1 MHSIHSRKF
10 NYQKSR
16 RKNPRSFQMATLIHR
31 RRLSAAL
38 GLFAAGALLA
48 TSAEAQE
55 DFYKGKQISL
65 IVGYGT
71 GGGYDVYARHV
82 AKHIGRFIPG
92 HPTVVVQNMPG
103 AGSLRAVN
111 YIYNVAPKDGTAF
124 AMFSS
129 SMPVR
134 SILGGNK
141 SVQFDS
147 LKMTWLG
154 SSSSFEGDAYL
165 LVTRTDAP
173 SKTIEEVRRP
183 DGPLLVIGGS
193 GPGSSS
199 YDIPVVLRD
208 TIGLQYKMVS
218 GYPGSADLF
227 LAMERNEIHA
237 RMVNLTGLKAV
248 KPDWLKPGSP
258 YKVLV
263 QFGRKTRVRD
273 LPDVPTA
280 RARSMIPPAPL
291 INMVEILE
299 FSAICGAS
307 ACRGSAEIL
316 QRPSAVPTA
325 IRSFWLGQNL
335 TSTSARSDRSKFS
348 MLSRA
353 SRKATR
359 STLIIFAS
367 SMLRPSP
374 DEGRAAETRH
384 RVPQVRSVR
393 GYE

>member
-1 MHSIHSRKF
+1 
-10 NYQKSR
+10 
-16 RKNPRSFQMATLIHR
+16 MATHITR
-31 RRLSAAL
+31 RRFTAAL
-38 GLFAAGALLA
+38 GLFAAGVLLGA
-48 TSAEAQE
+48 PAQAQD

-71 GGGYDVYARHV
+71 GGGYDVYARLV

-92 HPTVVVQNMPG
+92 QPNVVVQNMPG

-165 LVTRTDAP
+165 LVVRADAP
-173 SKTIEEVRRP
+173 ASTIEAVRRP

-208 TIGLQYKMVS
+208 TIGLRYKMVS

-227 LAMERNEIHA
+227 LAMERNETHA

-248 KPDWLKPGSP
+248 KADWLKPGSP

-263 QFGRKTRVRD
+263 QFGRKTRISD

-280 RARSMIPPAPL
+280 RELALDASARAL
-291 INMVEILE
+291 INLVEIPFE
-299 FSAICGAS
+299 
-307 ACRGSAEIL
+307 
-316 QRPSAVPTA
+316 
-325 IRSFWLGQNL
+325 
-335 TSTSARSDRSKFS
+335 
-348 MLSRA
+348 LSRPFA
-353 SRKATR
+353 APPGVPADRAKMLQKAFLDTHRDPQFVAEAKNLDLDISPIGPQQVLDALNSVEKGDPKHLNYLRK
-359 STLIIFAS
+359 LY
-367 SMLRPSP
+367 
-374 DEGRAAETRH
+374 AAAK
-384 RVPQVRSVR
+384 S
-393 GYE
+393 

>member
-1 MHSIHSRKF
+1 MTTPNK
-10 NYQKSR
+10 
-16 RKNPRSFQMATLIHR
+16 R
-31 RRLSAAL
+31 RRFTTAL
-38 GLFAAGALLA
+38 GLFAAGALLGTPA
-48 TSAEAQE
+48 HAQD

-82 AKHIGRFIPG
+82 ARHIGRFIPG
-92 HPTVVVQNMPG
+92 QPTVVVQNMPG

-147 LKMTWLG
+147 LKLTWLG

-165 LVTRTDAP
+165 LVVRADAP
-173 SKTIEEVRRP
+173 AKTIDEVRRP
-183 DGPLLVIGGS
+183 GGPELVIGGS

-208 TIGLQYKMVS
+208 TIGLRYKMVS

-248 KPDWLKPGSP
+248 KADWLKPGSP

-263 QFGRKTRVRD
+263 QFGRKTRISD
-273 LPDVPTA
+273 LSDVPTA
-280 RARSMIPPAPL
+280 RELALDASAREL
-291 INMVEILE
+291 INLVEIPFE
-299 FSAICGAS
+299 
-307 ACRGSAEIL
+307 
-316 QRPSAVPTA
+316 
-325 IRSFWLGQNL
+325 
-335 TSTSARSDRSKFS
+335 
-348 MLSRA
+348 LSRPFA
-353 SRKATR
+353 APPGVPADRAKVLQEAFRNAHRDPQFLAEAEKLDLDISPIGPQQVLDALKSVEKGNPKHLDYLRK
-359 STLIIFAS
+359 LY
-367 SMLRPSP
+367 
-374 DEGRAAETRH
+374 AAAK
-384 RVPQVRSVR
+384 S
-393 GYE
+393 

>member
-1 MHSIHSRKF
+1 LRLINSGQDQRTQYTSRKF
-10 NYQKSR
+10 NSWKSR
-16 RKNPRSFQMATLIHR
+16 RKNPRSFQMATRINR
-31 RRLSAAL
+31 RRFSAAL
-38 GLFAAGALLA
+38 GLFAAGALFA
-48 TSAEAQE
+48 SSAEAQE
-55 DFYKGKQISL
+55 DFYKGKQVSL

-71 GGGYDVYARHV
+71 GGGYDVYARLV
-82 AKHIGRFIPG
+82 GKHMTRFIPG
-92 HPTVVVQNMPG
+92 NPTVVVQNMPG

-173 SKTIEEVRRP
+173 SKTIDEVRRP

-208 TIGLQYKMVS
+208 TIGLRYKMVS
-218 GYPGSADLF
+218 GYPGSAELF

-263 QFGRKTRVRD
+263 QFGRKTRISD

-280 RARSMIPPAPL
+280 RELALDASARAL
-291 INMVEILE
+291 INLVEIPFELSRP
-299 FSAICGAS
+299 FAAPPGVPADR
-307 ACRGSAEIL
+307 AKIL
-316 QRPSAVPTA
+316 QTA
-325 IRSFWLGQNL
+325 FRNAHRDPQFLAEAKNL
-335 TSTSARSDRSKFS
+335 DLDISPIGPQEVLDALKSVEKGDPKH
-348 MLSRA
+348 LDYL
-353 SRKATR
+353 RK
-359 STLIIFAS
+359 LY
-367 SMLRPSP
+367 
-374 DEGRAAETRH
+374 AAAK
-384 RVPQVRSVR
+384 S
-393 GYE
+393 

>member
-1 MHSIHSRKF
+1 MANHI
-10 NYQKSR
+10 R
-16 RKNPRSFQMATLIHR
+16 RRHVIATLG
-31 RRLSAAL
+31 LL
-38 GLFAAGALLA
+38 GAGALLA
-48 TSAEAQE
+48 TSADAQ
-55 DFYKGKQISL
+55 DSFYKGKQISL

-71 GGGYDVYARHV
+71 GGGYDVYARLV
-82 AKHIGRFIPG
+82 GKHIARFIPG
-92 HPTVVVQNMPG
+92 SPTVVVQNMPG

-165 LVTRTDAP
+165 LVVRADAP
-173 SKTIEEVRRP
+173 SNTIDAVRRP
-183 DGPLLVIGGS
+183 DAPLLVIGGS

-208 TIGLQYKMVS
+208 TIGLRYKMVS

-248 KPDWLKPGSP
+248 KADWLKPGSG

-263 QFGRKTRVRD
+263 QFGRKTRISD

-280 RARSMIPPAPL
+280 RELATDASARGL
-291 INMVEILE
+291 INLVEIPFE
-299 FSAICGAS
+299 
-307 ACRGSAEIL
+307 
-316 QRPSAVPTA
+316 
-325 IRSFWLGQNL
+325 
-335 TSTSARSDRSKFS
+335 
-348 MLSRA
+348 LSRPFA
-353 SRKATR
+353 APPGVPADRAKMLQKAFLDAHRDPQFLAEAKNLDLDISPIGPQQVIDALKSVEKGDPKHLDYLRK
-359 STLIIFAS
+359 LY
-367 SMLRPSP
+367 
-374 DEGRAAETRH
+374 AAAK
-384 RVPQVRSVR
+384 S
-393 GYE
+393 